1 MEALG
6 RKPQGFS
13 MPKRKESDE
22 RRSTPGI
29 SRFTIE
35 QLPCKAK
42 AHISHKKDQEHNKS
56 QDTEKEKNIHL
67 MYFPKRI
74 HKKSAM
80 MTDKD
85 FCESDF
91 ISSARNR
98 ENK

>member
-1 MEALG
+1 MT
-6 RKPQGFS
+6 
-13 MPKRKESDE
+13 KRKESDE

-29 SRFTIE
+29 SRFTI
-35 QLPCKAK
+35 QKLPGKAK
-42 AHISHKKDQEHNKS
+42 AHISHKKDQEHTQS
-56 QDTEKEKNIHL
+56 QDTEKKKNIHL

-80 MTDKD
+80 MADKD
-85 FCESDF
+85 FCELDF